1 MHPYQEV
8 ANIPGFL
15 GKLWKMVNDPNTDHL
30 ICWNEAGNTFSI
42 QNQTQFWYELLPLYY
57 KHNNMSS
64 FVRQLNLY
72 GFHKITN
79 NILGN
84 PSVVCTRPDKDD
96 QTYQFYHP
104 CFQKGKPEKLCEI
117 KRKAKIS
124 KPHEEPGVVSTDDLT
139 KVLTDVKQL
148 RGRQTSVDSQLS
160 AMRQENAVLW
170 RELAILRQKHVKQ
183 QQIVNKLIQFLATLV
198 TPATTPRVGV
208 GVKRCMPLMLPET
221 PVKKNKSKKNNR
233 QHSESGPTI
242 HELDTEYELSPEQLL
257 EEASVIEGEEDIP
270 LDADASD
277 LGMKNKIDS
286 PVTPR
291 CQISQDTACQ
301 TAPSPIPAAIQNDLI
316 TAKQQ
321 PLLTN
326 NSDFWDKPEFVNIED
341 AMDEMSGN
349 EEELMNT
356 LERNVNPTEKVF
368 LNPYTR
374 DTLIGSHMSPLPS
387 NVATNVSGGRSH
399 GNGSNIKT
407 GKSTTS
413 VSTPAAMQVAR
424 KQPSIKISTGN
435 DLDLHVDST
444 KNELEQLK
452 DILNGCNNFD
462 ANTLLGLFSEND
474 TFNDAAFPSKSHT
487 AIEGAAENQDDP
499 PVIDFTE
506 LLDDDLCI
514 DGTNLTTDPAPP
526 PDQASSSLNTPVKV
540 LKNEPLFPRKS

>member
-270 LDADASD
+270 L
-277 LGMKNKIDS
+277 
-286 PVTPR
+286 
-291 CQISQDTACQ
+291 
-301 TAPSPIPAAIQNDLI
+301 
-316 TAKQQ
+316 
-321 PLLTN
+321 
-326 NSDFWDKPEFVNIED
+326 NIED

-424 KQPSIKISTGN
+424 KQPSIKISTGTLGTNNYFRN